1 MAHDSGTYAIG
12 DTGINEYSVRD
23 IYGRTQEVNIYNQL
37 MAGIRY
43 FDKNWNKDKE
53 IYLTHNSYDCIDR
66 VTGKKYYIVS
76 KAIADLTLLI
86 SDTKKFKQE

>member
-23 IYGRTQEVNIYNQL
+23 IYGCTQEVNIYNQL

-43 FDKNWNKDKE
+43 FDKN
-53 IYLTHNSYDCIDR
+53 
-66 VTGKKYYIVS
+66 
-76 KAIADLTLLI
+76 
-86 SDTKKFKQE
+86 